1 MEYVRIGNTTSGSR
15 QGALYLTADDNE
27 APYMDIID
35 GVTAFSE
42 ISGSGGAIKVRLGK
56 LDGITDAGFGGAIS
70 GYGLYTENAYLKG
83 NLSVSSSTALSLIA
97 STIMIGNIT
106 GTANSALKLSNTGTA
121 STSGFFGYD
130 SAGGEVI
137 RLRLDGQHQ
146 LAGWDIVPGL
156 IQYDSATGSMAMDAT
171 NKRIAIYTGSIETA
185 KPKVVMGNLPT
196 TGAEYYGFAVFSGSA
211 NADINDDTTYS
222 VLITEDAARL
232 AGWDLVPGR
241 LKSGTV
247 ADING
252 NQASIALG
260 TNATSATGTPTDG
273 LFFVSASA
281 NPVFYVGSTFS
292 YVDNVLTAGGWKI
305 GGGLIS
311 SSAGDAILS
320 GSGVLSLGS
329 GTHAYNSA
337 NRTYIDGPGNR
348 MSIGT
353 GFKYDSNTL
362 TIDSASV
369 GGWVVQSNRIIND
382 IETDRHIRINAVSG
396 AAQGFEIYRDDGD
409 ITSSDMKVV
418 NLGRLRTLDDYSAL
432 SNDYGFEV
440 IKGLSSTPVKH
451 VMRIGGSQAMIAN

>member
-1 MEYVRIGNTTSGSR
+1 MEYVRIGNTTDANR

-56 LDGITDAGFGGAIS
+56 LDGITDAGFGGAIT

-97 STIMIGNIT
+97 NTIMIGNIT
-106 GTANSALKLSNTGTA
+106 GTANSALKLSNTGTD

-156 IQYDSATGSMAMDAT
+156 IQYDSATGSMAMDAN

-260 TNATSATGTPTDG
+260 TGATSATGTPTDG

-281 NPVFYVGSTFS
+281 QPVFYVGSTFS
-292 YVDNVLTAGGWKI
+292 YVADVLTAGGWTI
-305 GGGLIS
+305 GNGEIVNGDIHM
-311 SSAGDAILS
+311 SSAKGAFYIDS
-320 GSGVLSLGS
+320 GSRTVVTMHTGSFDTSTVITELLGVDNDFET
-329 GTHAYNSA
+329 GTA
-337 NRTYIDGPGNR
+337 G
-348 MSIGT
+348 
-353 GFKYDSNTL
+353 
-362 TIDSASV
+362 
-369 GGWVVQSNRIIND
+369 
-382 IETDRHIRINAVSG
+382 
-396 AAQGFEIYRDDGD
+396 
-409 ITSSDMKVV
+409 
-418 NLGRLRTLDDYSAL
+418 
-432 SNDYGFEV
+432 
-440 IKGLSSTPVKH
+440 
-451 VMRIGGSQAMIAN
+451 